1 MVGLRQFVVLQALC
15 YGELRN
21 VFSFFFLFAEERTTG
36 VLAQTTTQLFVAG
49 FDDTNSLS
57 GEVIGT
63 GAEGTTYILE
73 GVDVLNTTTIA
84 FTSA

>member
-15 YGELRN
+15 Y
-21 VFSFFFLFAEERTTG
+21 G